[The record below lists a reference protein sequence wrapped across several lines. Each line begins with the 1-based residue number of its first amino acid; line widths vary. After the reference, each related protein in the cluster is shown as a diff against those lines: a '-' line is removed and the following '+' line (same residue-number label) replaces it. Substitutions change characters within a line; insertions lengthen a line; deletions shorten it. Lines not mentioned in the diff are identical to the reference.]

1 MINYKRIELTLCVLM
16 AALFAYAAG
25 VSIEQQHLAD
35 GLLRLH
41 VIANSDSIQDQ
52 NLKLKV
58 RDEVLKLV
66 QPLTAHARG
75 QQEVR
80 QILYAHLQ
88 EITDC
93 ANAVLEHNQAPYCLS
108 AQIAEEYYPTRNY
121 DTFSL
126 PAGDYV
132 GLKLRLG
139 QASGRNW
146 WCVVFPPLCTNAAQ
160 MPDSSLCKETTFRFK
175 MAELIGEVRDFLM
188 Q

>member
-66 QPLTAHARG
+66 QPVTAHARG
-75 QQEVR
+75 QLEVR
-80 QILYAHLQ
+80 QIL
-88 EITDC
+88 
-93 ANAVLEHNQAPYCLS
+93 
-108 AQIAEEYYPTRNY
+108 
-121 DTFSL
+121 
-126 PAGDYV
+126 
-132 GLKLRLG
+132 
-139 QASGRNW
+139 
-146 WCVVFPPLCTNAAQ
+146 
-160 MPDSSLCKETTFRFK
+160 
-175 MAELIGEVRDFLM
+175 
-188 Q
+188 